1 MDMKTT
7 RRLLIGGLLLA
18 AFILNGCSSDS
29 SSDETTPQQSNA
41 NRNRTTE
48 YSEAARME
56 MPRLKD
62 SGTILLVH
70 KTSDRVDP
78 DGVNFSVEWDYEK
91 KSQRWTAYQMTRRAA
106 ESHTSRYYG
115 DPQYPMDPDLPRSYY
130 LDNDYYWGSGFDHGH
145 ICPSADRLYSAEA
158 NYQTFFLTN
167 MQPQYKNFNGSGNSG
182 GVWLTME
189 NKVRQWTPKNTS
201 DTLYI
206 VKGGTIDRVY
216 LEGGAEDGVLQRI
229 DGKLIVP
236 KYFFVALLY
245 KNSTGYRGLALWFPH
260 NNEVHGYD
268 ALTDYAL
275 SIDELEAR
283 TGIDFFCNLPDDIE
297 GQVERALPL
306 SAWGL

>member
-29 SSDETTPQQSNA
+29 NTDETTPQQTNA

-48 YSEAARME
+48 YREAARME

-115 DPQYPMDPDLPRSYY
+115 DPQYPMDPDLPTSYY

-236 KYFFVALLY
+236 K
-245 KNSTGYRGLALWFPH
+245 
-260 NNEVHGYD
+260 
-268 ALTDYAL
+268 
-275 SIDELEAR
+275 
-283 TGIDFFCNLPDDIE
+283 
-297 GQVERALPL
+297 
-306 SAWGL
+306 

>member
-1 MDMKTT
+1 
-7 RRLLIGGLLLA
+7 
-18 AFILNGCSSDS
+18 
-29 SSDETTPQQSNA
+29 
-41 NRNRTTE
+41 
-48 YSEAARME
+48 
-56 MPRLKD
+56 
-62 SGTILLVH
+62 
-70 KTSDRVDP
+70 
-78 DGVNFSVEWDYEK
+78 
-91 KSQRWTAYQMTRRAA
+91 
-106 ESHTSRYYG
+106 HTSRYYG
-115 DPQYPMDPDLPRSYY
+115 DPQYPMDPDLPTSYY